1 MKTSCLQLTF
11 ALFINVATFAQP
23 DLTELDRRNGFK
35 DIKMTYPIDSV
46 RGAKFKKDIT
56 EKGNHPA
63 KVFEVTDPSYLTIGE
78 VKVNRME
85 VKTYKNHIYEIL
97 VITEKDTRL
106 MKGLESALGKPV
118 YDVRNDNYK
127 WTGKNLSLTFRAVSK
142 NELELLYTS
151 YLIHKMMK
159 EDKKKKIDDIADDF

>member
-1 MKTSCLQLTF
+1 MKMPWLSFCFLI
-11 ALFINVATFAQP
+11 ALCAHAQN
-23 DLTELDRRNGFK
+23 DLTELDKRNGFK

-63 KVFEVTDPSYLTIGE
+63 KLYEVTDPSYLTIGE
-78 VKVNRME
+78 VKVNRLE

-106 MKGLESALGKPV
+106 MKGMESALGKPV
-118 YDVRNDNYK
+118 YDVRNDLYK
-127 WTGKNLSLTFRAVSK
+127 WTGKNLSLTFKAASK

-151 YLIHKMMK
+151 YLVHTMMR